1 MKYTSFQLPNILHLT
16 FIECRHTI
24 QLILI
29 DSETESQTSE
39 SNNVTPADKAEK
51 IEAKTIIFKQ

>member
-1 MKYTSFQLPNILHLT
+1 MSTYLT

-24 QLILI
+24 QITTI